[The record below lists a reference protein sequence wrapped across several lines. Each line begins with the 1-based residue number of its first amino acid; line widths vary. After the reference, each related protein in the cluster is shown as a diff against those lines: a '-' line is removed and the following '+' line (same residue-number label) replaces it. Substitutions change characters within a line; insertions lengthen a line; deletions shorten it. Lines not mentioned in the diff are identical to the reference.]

1 MYQGYFN
8 LTFCCLGTCTIYTPQ
23 ECASRTITNKENKL
37 HSEKQ
42 REANLKIP
50 LKFDRNPISLLEKP
64 FTLAGRNE
72 ELFFWK
78 SAWEYLVLDFYSVE
92 EKQNFLGQ
100 CALGSAEL

>member
-42 REANLKIP
+42 KEANLKIS
-50 LKFDRNPISLLEKP
+50 LKFDRNPLSLLEKP

-72 ELFFWK
+72 ELFFWN

-100 CALGSAEL
+100 CTLGSAEL